1 VALANDR
8 VIYRVQD
15 TGIGI
20 APDAQQYVFEEFR
33 QVDGS
38 ATRRYGGS
46 GLGLALA
53 QRLAHV
59 LGGTIELRST
69 LGEGSTFTVAL
80 PLEYEP
86 PVELAG
92 DA

>member
-1 VALANDR
+1 M
-8 VIYRVQD
+8 
-15 TGIGI
+15 
-20 APDAQQYVFEEFR
+20 
-33 QVDGS
+33 
-38 ATRRYGGS
+38 
-46 GLGLALA
+46 
-53 QRLAHV
+53 
-59 LGGTIELRST
+59 RST